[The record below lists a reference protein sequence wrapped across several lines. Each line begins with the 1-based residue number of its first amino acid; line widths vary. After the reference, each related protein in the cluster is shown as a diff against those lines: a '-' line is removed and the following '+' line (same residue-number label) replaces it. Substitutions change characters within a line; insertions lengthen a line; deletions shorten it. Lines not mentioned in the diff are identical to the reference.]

1 MVMKTDPLERLSDAI
16 GEAEFLVKRGGD
28 MSSCGAAFHNIRRL
42 LDEARTDRDSRK
54 DQASVPT
61 SA

>member
-1 MVMKTDPLERLSDAI
+1 MVVKTDPLDRLSDAI

-28 MSSCGAAFHNIRRL
+28 MSSCGAAFHNIKRL
-42 LDEARTDRDSRK
+42 LDEARAAR
-54 DQASVPT
+54 DQARVPI